1 MCGIAGWF
9 GRAPGDVE
17 AASKF
22 ASALKHRGPDS
33 HGIRSWA
40 EATLVHTRLSIID
53 LSPAGHQP
61 MANED
66 GTVWTVFN
74 GEIYNHREL
83 RINLEARG
91 HVFNGHCDT
100 EVLTHL
106 YEEEGIQFLPKLR
119 GMFAFA
125 IYDTRAKI
133 LLLARDRFGI
143 KPLFYAP
150 QERRIAFASEI
161 NALRTLPD
169 IDQSPDRQAVYD
181 YAALFYIP
189 APETFYR
196 GIRALEPGQLLEAKI
211 DGDRVSWKASR
222 YHNWTIAPN
231 PDITIADAVEQADAL
246 VSAAVSRQ
254 IESDVP
260 LGALLSGGIDSS
272 LVSAAAQRAMTAPL
286 LTFNVRFSEQ
296 QYDETWAAVAVAN
309 HIGSRH
315 QTLNINDIPGT
326 WEHISRLLHH
336 AGQPFADTS
345 LFAANAVCHLM
356 KQNVTVALSGDGGD
370 EGFGGYDLF
379 WQIRRIARWQQLPF
393 RIRDCGAGLYGCLG
407 SAGLANRAIV
417 AAYE

>member
-1 MCGIAGWF
+1 MHCLKIAGHDFRVDLVGDGPLRTDLKRSVYEAKLEQQFSISGRSNRIPEILEQSTLLAHTSDVEGCPNVVMEAMACGRPVVATDAGDIPTLVEDGKTGFVVRRGDDGELVRKLATLIQNRELCQTMGCNAREKAENEFGVDRLVRETFAAYRAAGWIGFLTMCGIAGWF

-17 AASKF
+17 AASKL

-83 RINLEARG
+83 RIRLEARG

-161 NALRTLPD
+161 NALRTLPE

-181 YAALFYIP
+181 YAALSISPRRKHF
-189 APETFYR
+189 
-196 GIRALEPGQLLEAKI
+196 
-211 DGDRVSWKASR
+211 
-222 YHNWTIAPN
+222 
-231 PDITIADAVEQADAL
+231 
-246 VSAAVSRQ
+246 
-254 IESDVP
+254 IE
-260 LGALLSGGIDSS
+260 G
-272 LVSAAAQRAMTAPL
+272 
-286 LTFNVRFSEQ
+286 
-296 QYDETWAAVAVAN
+296 
-309 HIGSRH
+309 
-315 QTLNINDIPGT
+315 
-326 WEHISRLLHH
+326 
-336 AGQPFADTS
+336 
-345 LFAANAVCHLM
+345 
-356 KQNVTVALSGDGGD
+356 
-370 EGFGGYDLF
+370 
-379 WQIRRIARWQQLPF
+379 
-393 RIRDCGAGLYGCLG
+393 
-407 SAGLANRAIV
+407 
-417 AAYE
+417 